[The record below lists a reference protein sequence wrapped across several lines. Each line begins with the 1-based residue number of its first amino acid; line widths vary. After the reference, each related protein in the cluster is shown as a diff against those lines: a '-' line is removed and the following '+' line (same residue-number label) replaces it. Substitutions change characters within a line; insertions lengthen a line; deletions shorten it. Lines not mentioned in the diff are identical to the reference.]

1 MWYRKIILADQGVYI
16 PYGPDGVN
24 LLDMISKFTNDS
36 VEMQYGKK
44 TINIPK
50 LESLIKNSYLANFIN
65 KVELEPDGTNF
76 YGTYNRP
83 SKKMTINANFTRRDL
98 ENIVGTMAHET
109 VHSVKP
115 LDEAERRSQE
125 KANTKKYQL
134 MTDYIELDKQ
144 KKVEEGKLYA
154 KFKEKII
161 SREQFIK
168 ESKDLDTKYK
178 KLFKNLEKKYQYKQ
192 FYATGTERGRTPYFY
207 NEEILAQTNDI
218 KRAFNVN
225 NLKNVIERYYLPYNR
240 DPKEFVDGLR
250 SLIANFNEIQKIED
264 MMEEDPRI
272 QNKLKPGVLIGNLDQ
287 SRYPDAL
294 KKYLEGDQETIQLA
308 QKLVKEQERII
319 FSNNLPQYR
328 ILKNIE
334 NVIGEEFIWK
344 LRNINDPVYFEHIKK
359 SLSNDLLALEQHL
372 GLKQVHKPLKSETP
386 QFKNQNVKVDDS
398 SAVSQQTSQQ
408 KSLERANSNSISQQT
423 SKIVGN
429 QVSTPQSKNAITSAL
444 PMISKLFK
452 QLGEYLQKN
461 LDKLNNSKAGKVFN
475 FAMLVKDVYFI
486 ITTADKISKQLN
498 AGEEVMV
505 KDQYDLGL
513 TIVSLL
519 TDQQTQAILRGL
531 FPPIMVLLNNPQ
543 IQAWLVTINI
553 GANVL
558 SGAVSVADQ
567 LGTMAGTTNKSEGAT
582 SGIMNTPGSAQALV
596 MPVFQLREKYGE
608 VYNALIDI
616 EKGLS
621 VSQAINKHIMKDASG
636 GIEPYRLS
644 LFYKFTNN
652 KNKIIS
658 YQNSAA
664 FKKLPAQ
671 NQLLYPN
678 ANSAYA
684 VSSYKKSR
692 DSQELAKQQS
702 RQQSYNRNFGV
713 GGVSSIPVQ

>member
-1 MWYRKIILADQGVYI
+1 MPFLTKLEKVSGENVTFILTQIKDENFYRNFAKKLSNQFFGVQKIID
-16 PYGPDGVN
+16 PD
-24 LLDMISKFTNDS
+24 
-36 VEMQYGKK
+36 
-44 TINIPK
+44 
-50 LESLIKNSYLANFIN
+50 
-65 KVELEPDGTNF
+65 
-76 YGTYNRP
+76 
-83 SKKMTINANFTRRDL
+83 
-98 ENIVGTMAHET
+98 
-109 VHSVKP
+109 
-115 LDEAERRSQE
+115 
-125 KANTKKYQL
+125 
-134 MTDYIELDKQ
+134 
-144 KKVEEGKLYA
+144 
-154 KFKEKII
+154 
-161 SREQFIK
+161 
-168 ESKDLDTKYK
+168 
-178 KLFKNLEKKYQYKQ
+178 
-192 FYATGTERGRTPYFY
+192 
-207 NEEILAQTNDI
+207 
-218 KRAFNVN
+218 N
-225 NLKNVIERYYLPYNR
+225 NLKLR
-240 DPKEFVDGLR
+240 DNPNPIKFSSDQIV
-250 SLIANFNEIQKIED
+250 
-264 MMEEDPRI
+264 ME
-272 QNKLKPGVLIGNLDQ
+272 
-287 SRYPDAL
+287 
-294 KKYLEGDQETIQLA
+294 
-308 QKLVKEQERII
+308 
-319 FSNNLPQYR
+319 
-328 ILKNIE
+328 
-334 NVIGEEFIWK
+334 
-344 LRNINDPVYFEHIKK
+344 
-359 SLSNDLLALEQHL
+359 
-372 GLKQVHKPLKSETP
+372 
-386 QFKNQNVKVDDS
+386 
-398 SAVSQQTSQQ
+398 
-408 KSLERANSNSISQQT
+408 T